1 MDEIAIKLIV
11 QNYNFATIDDIEE
24 ILKFI
29 ANRKKEL
36 LGTDFTFNITLDDG
50 ARVLDERDELGR
62 LQVNVGLSNLYDIY
76 EEKYLNTEYD
86 VLEERKIFI
95 ETILSTF
102 HELRHV
108 EQINQMSGDSIDSY
122 EVYNMMREKI
132 INESFPGY
140 INSFN
145 YESSYSEIDA
155 MKSSLVETTMFF
167 NYMGSDITKNEVFQV
182 MKEKELKYLNYNLDD
197 FGDTY
202 DSALYQFNILYNSS
216 HEIKGFPEVI
226 KYMSE
231 RDRFIFYNECQDLFM
246 IFENETNISKKMDIL
261 MEISLIIHPEL
272 YDKYPLNNFDNHK
285 KR

>member
-1 MDEIAIKLIV
+1 MDEITIKLIV

-29 ANRKKEL
+29 VNKKKNF
-36 LGTDFTFNITLDDG
+36 LGTDFSFNTTSDDG
-50 ARVLDERDELGR
+50 ARVLDERDEFGR
-62 LQVNVGLSNLYDIY
+62 LQVNVGLSKLYDIQ
-76 EEKYLNTEYD
+76 EEKYLNTEYNS
-86 VLEERKIFI
+86 LEERKVFI

-102 HELRHV
+102 HELRHI
-108 EQINQMSGDSIDSY
+108 EQISKMSGDSIISP
-122 EVYNMMREKI
+122 ELYNMIREKI

-140 INSFN
+140 VNLFN

-155 MKSSLVETTMFF
+155 MKSSLVETAMFF
-167 NYMGSDITKNEVFQV
+167 NYMGSDITKDEVFQV
-182 MKEKELKYLNYNLDD
+182 MKEKELQYLNYNLDD

-202 DSALYQFNILYNSS
+202 DSALYHFNVLYNSS

-246 IFENETNISKKMDIL
+246 TFENETNIYNKLDIL

-272 YDKYPLNNFDNHK
+272 YDKYPLDNFNNHK